1 MIVLGG
7 SNVTNDE
14 LIGYVAMTL
23 SPSGTT
29 SMNTD
34 NITITPTMTVANG
47 VPKVG
52 ATASIPAGTLS
63 SSVNKSSSSIDKSDL
78 VETKTV
84 TANGTYSASNK
95 LWNKV
100 IVNVDTTSGVSIQ
113 TSKTATLSTSG
124 DVTVTPDTNYDAMA
138 SVIVP
143 KVPLEER
150 SVTLS
155 SSQTLTPSGS
165 NLGFS
170 KVDVTV
176 NTSSIIN
183 NQNVAV
189 DVPTTGVSKVVT
201 PDSGYTGL
209 GQVTINAL
217 KLQTKSIIPSTST
230 QTIKADSGYHGLSQ
244 VTVSAT
250 DAAPSIQDTKS
261 ITLPNSFFDDSMGT
275 SNYYTINPDTDYDSI
290 KQVKI
295 NTNNLYCKVD
305 TAGAAENAQ
314 VLQGFVYYADRTT
327 DYGHAIAEGKGTM
340 SNNGSGA
347 ATLTHAI
354 KSKTLSKGYY
364 TGGTITIGSNS
375 SSYSVTANGTVN
387 TYDSKGYY
395 YDSITVNVPT
405 SGSGTTSNIQS
416 SKTIELPDDFANGD
430 SYYTIE
436 PDNGYDAMAQV
447 RINWEKLY
455 KDDGESVTDTEN
467 AMVLSGVFYAIQ
479 RTEIYPQLITWGTG
493 TMPNNGA
500 VSGSITTNGGTYTIP
515 KGYHN
520 GNGIVTANIALN
532 AYYVGATAPDASLG
546 NNGDIYLK
554 T

>member
-7 SNVTNDE
+7 SNVANDE

-63 SSVNKSSSSIDKSDL
+63 SNVTKSSGTIDKSDL
-78 VETKTV
+78 VETLTV
-84 TANGTYSASNK
+84 TKNGTQSASDK

-124 DVTVTPDTNYDAMA
+124 DVTVTPDTNYDAMS

-170 KVDVTV
+170 KVTV
-176 NTSSIIN
+176 NVNSGTTIKNQTKSTSM
-183 NQNVAV
+183 
-189 DVPTTGVSKVVT
+189 PTTGASLTVT
-201 PDSGYTGL
+201 PDTGYTGL
-209 GQVTINAL
+209 DSVTISAL
-217 KLQTKSIIPSTST
+217 KLQSKSVNPSSSA
-230 QTIKADSGYHGLSQ
+230 QTVKADTGYHGLSQ
-244 VTVSAT
+244 VTV
-250 DAAPSIQDTKS
+250 AAV
-261 ITLPNSFFDDSMGT
+261 T
-275 SNYYTINPDTDYDSI
+275 S
-290 KQVKI
+290 
-295 NTNNLYCKVD
+295 
-305 TAGAAENAQ
+305 
-314 VLQGFVYYADRTT
+314 
-327 DYGHAIAEGKGTM
+327 
-340 SNNGSGA
+340 SGA
-347 ATLTHAI
+347 
-354 KSKTLSKGYY
+354 
-364 TGGTITIGSNS
+364 
-375 SSYSVTANGTVN
+375 
-387 TYDSKGYY
+387 
-395 YDSITVNVPT
+395 
-405 SGSGTTSNIQS
+405 TSNIQS
-416 SKTIELPDDFANGD
+416 SKTIELPDDFANGGD
-430 SYYTIE
+430 YYMIE
-436 PDNGYDAMAQV
+436 PDSGYDAMAQV
-447 RINWEKLY
+447 QINWGKLY
-455 KDDGESVTDTEN
+455 KDDGESATDTEN
-467 AMVLSGVFYAIQ
+467 AMVLSGVSYAIQ
-479 RTEIYPQLITWGTG
+479 RTELYPQLITWGTG

-520 GNGIVTANIALN
+520 GNGRVTANIAMN
-532 AYYVGATAPDASLG
+532 AYYVGTAVPNAALG
-546 NNGDIYLK
+546 NDGDIYLK

>member
-7 SNVTNDE
+7 SNVANNE

-29 SMNTD
+29 SMNAD

-63 SSVNKSSSSIDKSDL
+63 SNVTKSSGTIDKSDL
-78 VETKTV
+78 VETLTV
-84 TANGTYSASNK
+84 TKNGTQSASDK

-138 SVIVP
+138 TVVVP

-176 NTSSIIN
+176 NTGSIIN
-183 NQNVAV
+183 NQNVTV

-217 KLQTKSIIPSTST
+217 KMQTKSVIPSTSA
-230 QTIKADSGYHGLSQ
+230 QTVKADSGYHGLSQ

-250 DAAPSIQDTKS
+250 DAAPSIQDIKS
-261 ITLPNSFFDDSMGT
+261 ITLSSDFWDIASAT
-275 SNYYTINPDTDYDSI
+275 SNYYIINPDTGYDSI

-295 NTNNLYCKVD
+295 DTNNLYCNVG
-305 TAGAAENAQ
+305 TATEAENAQ
-314 VLQGFVYYADRTT
+314 VLTGLSYYADRTT
-327 DYGHAIAEGKGTM
+327 DFDHTIAAGVGTM

-347 ATLTHAI
+347 ATLTHTT

-364 TGGTITIGSNS
+364 TGGAIAIGTNS
-375 SSYSVTANGTVN
+375 SAYSVTANGTVN

-405 SGSGTTSNIQS
+405 SGGSMSNIQS
-416 SKTIELPDDFANGD
+416 SKTIELPDDFSNGNE
-430 SYYTIE
+430 YYVIE
-436 PDNGYDAMAQV
+436 PDSGYDAVSQV
-447 RINWEKLY
+447 KIWKGNLY
-455 KDDGESVTDTEN
+455 RDAGESATEMEN
-467 AMVLSGVFYAIQ
+467 SFVMFGVQYALE
-479 RTEIYPQLITWGTG
+479 RTEIYPQLIAWGTG

-520 GNGIVTANIALN
+520 GSGTVTANIALN
-532 AYYVGATAPDASLG
+532 AYYVGTTVPEASLG
-546 NNGDIYLK
+546 NDGDIYLK